1 MECIFWLYVTLMEEL
16 LPINY
21 YNQMLEASIVTGEV
35 FNFIF

>member
-1 MECIFWLYVTLMEEL
+1 MHILAL